1 MEKKED
7 EDADL
12 VPSGAELALNVFPW
26 PWFFKLS
33 VANFKIKKII
43 LLDLS

>member
-12 VPSGAELALNVFPW
+12 VPSGTELALNVF

-43 LLDLS
+43 LLGLS

>member
-12 VPSGAELALNVFPW
+12 VPSGAELALNVFPL
-26 PWFFKLS
+26 PWIFKLS
-33 VANFKIKKII
+33 VVNFKIKEII